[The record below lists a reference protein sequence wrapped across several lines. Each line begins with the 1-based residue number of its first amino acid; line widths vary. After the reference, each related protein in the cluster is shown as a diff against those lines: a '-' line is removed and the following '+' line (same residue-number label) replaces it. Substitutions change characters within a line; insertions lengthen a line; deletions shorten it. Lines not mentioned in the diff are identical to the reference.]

1 MRIVGTKYCGHDS
14 ALCLLDTDKKT
25 IFAISTERVTR
36 IKHDYLDIT
45 PILEVHQ
52 LGDVDYVA
60 HSYSDFEDKG
70 NDGEL
75 REKMTYNKDI
85 EKALRIIIKP
95 NYIKDLRLS
104 RLKKNIFIFKS
115 LFSNFSAVKAYYG
128 AKFKRSLVKETPEG
142 NRRAFTQYIKL
153 NFNKFNLKPKKVFF
167 YDHHLCHAI
176 PSYYLSHFNGEKALA
191 LTIDGQGDGFFSKLY
206 VFKSIKDYK
215 LIGQSTA
222 DFMGN
227 GNRFLSIGRLYN
239 YFTQAMDLRP
249 NSDEGKVEALAAF
262 GKADKDLLQ
271 QLLSATHI
279 DQNNF
284 SINFDI
290 RKIEPFYDIDWLKEQ
305 RKKVGDENF
314 CATVQCFLEDTI
326 VDYLNIVYEK
336 YPINNL
342 CLSGGVAANIIM
354 SLNIYERTQ
363 FKNIYVLP
371 PMADDGLAI
380 GSSILTAID
389 LEEDVG
395 WLKDYVMPYFGD
407 SYSREEVKKV
417 LDSFHNITYE
427 DLNNDWPEEAAA
439 SVSEGKIC
447 ALFQGKME
455 FGPRALGNRSII
467 ANPMREDTRQRI
479 NSTVKR
485 RPSYQPFCP
494 SILEEDREKLFKSS
508 FSHKHMAI
516 AFRMKEEFIKDLP
529 CAVHVDGTARPQF
542 VEEKDNPNYYRYLQ
556 ALKDITGYG
565 VSLNTSFNL
574 HGRTIVR
581 TPEDAVVDF
590 IDCNIDEMFIEGY
603 RVKRKEYES

>member
-1 MRIVGTKYCGHDS
+1 MRIAGTKYCGHDS

-25 IFAISTERVTR
+25 VFAISTERVTR

-45 PILEVHQ
+45 PILDAYQ
-52 LGDVDYVA
+52 LDIVDYVA
-60 HSYSDFEDKG
+60 HSYNDFEDKG
-70 NDGEL
+70 HDGEL
-75 REKMTYNKDI
+75 REKMTYNKEI
-85 EKALRIIIKP
+85 EKALRLIIKP
-95 NYIKDLRLS
+95 NYAKDLSLTRTE
-104 RLKKNIFIFKS
+104 KNKLIFKS
-115 LFSNFSAVKAYYG
+115 LFNNFSAVKSYYV
-128 AKFKRSLVKETPEG
+128 AKYKRALVKETPEG
-142 NRRAFTQYIKL
+142 SRRAFTNYIRL
-153 NFNKFNLKPKKVFF
+153 NFNKFNLKPKKIFF
-167 YDHHLCHAI
+167 YEHHLCHAI
-176 PSYYLSHFNGEKALA
+176 PSYCLSPFNGDKALA

-206 VFKSIKDYK
+206 VFNGLEDYK

-227 GNRFLSIGRLYN
+227 GDRFLSIGRLYN

-262 GKADKDLLQ
+262 GKADKDLFQ
-271 QLLSATHI
+271 QLMSATHI
-279 DQNNF
+279 DKNNL

-290 RKIEPFYDIDWLKEQ
+290 KKIEPFYDIDWLKEQ

-314 CATVQCFLEDTI
+314 CASVQSYLEDTI
-326 VDYLNIVYEK
+326 VAYLNYAYEK

-354 SLNIYERTQ
+354 SLNIYERTK
-363 FKNIYVLP
+363 FRNIYVLP

-380 GSSILTAID
+380 GSAILTAID
-389 LEEDVG
+389 LEQDVS
-395 WLKDYVMPYFGD
+395 WLKDYIMPYFGD
-407 SYSREEVKKV
+407 SFSREEVKKA
-417 LDSFHNITYE
+417 LDSFDNITYE
-427 DLNNDWPEEAAA
+427 DIKKDWPQEAAI
-439 SVSEGKIC
+439 SVSKGKIC

-467 ANPMREDTRQRI
+467 ANPMLEGTRQKI

-494 SILEEDREKLFKSS
+494 SILEEERERLFSSS

-516 AFRMKEEFIKDLP
+516 AFRMKDEFIKDLP

-542 VEEKDNPNYYRYLQ
+542 VEEKDNPNYFRYLR

-581 TPEDAVVDF
+581 TPEDAVIDF
-590 IDCNIDEMFIEGY
+590 IDCNIDELFIEGF
-603 RVKRKEYES
+603 RVKRK

>member
-1 MRIVGTKYCGHDS
+1 MRIAGTKYCGHDS

-25 IFAISTERVTR
+25 VFAISTERVTR

-45 PILEVHQ
+45 PILDAYQ
-52 LGDVDYVA
+52 LDIVDYVA
-60 HSYSDFEDKG
+60 HSYNDFEDKG
-70 NDGEL
+70 HDGEL
-75 REKMTYNKDI
+75 REKMTYNKEI
-85 EKALRIIIKP
+85 EKALRLIIKP
-95 NYIKDLRLS
+95 NYAKDLSLS
-104 RLKKNIFIFKS
+104 RTEKNKLIFKS
-115 LFSNFSAVKAYYG
+115 LFNNFSAVKSYYV
-128 AKFKRSLVKETPEG
+128 AKYKRALVKETPEG
-142 NRRAFTQYIKL
+142 SRRAFTNYIRI
-153 NFNKFNLKPKKVFF
+153 NFNKFNLKPKKIFF
-167 YDHHLCHAI
+167 YEHHLCHAI
-176 PSYYLSHFNGEKALA
+176 PSYCLSPFNGDKALA

-206 VFKSIKDYK
+206 VFNGLEDYK

-227 GNRFLSIGRLYN
+227 GDRFLSIGRLYN
-239 YFTQAMDLRP
+239 YFTKAMDLRP

-262 GKADKDLLQ
+262 GKADKDLFQ
-271 QLLSATHI
+271 QLMSATYI
-279 DQNNF
+279 DKNNL

-290 RKIEPFYDIDWLKEQ
+290 KKIEPFYDIDWLKEQ

-314 CATVQCFLEDTI
+314 CASVQSYLEDTI
-326 VDYLNIVYEK
+326 VAYLNYAYEK

-354 SLNIYERTQ
+354 SLNIYERTS

-380 GSSILTAID
+380 GSAILTAID
-389 LEEDVG
+389 LEEDVS
-395 WLKDYVMPYFGD
+395 WLKDYIMPYFGD
-407 SYSREEVKKV
+407 SFSREEVKKA
-417 LDSFHNITYE
+417 LDSFDNITYE
-427 DLNNDWPEEAAA
+427 DIKNDWPQEAAI
-439 SVSEGKIC
+439 SVSKGKIC

-467 ANPMREDTRQRI
+467 ANPMLEGTRQKI

-494 SILEEDREKLFKSS
+494 SILEEERDRLFRSS

-516 AFRMKEEFIKDLP
+516 AFRMKDEFIKDLP

-542 VEEKDNPNYYRYLQ
+542 VEEKDNPNYFRYLR

-581 TPEDAVVDF
+581 TPEDAVIDF
-590 IDCNIDEMFIEGY
+590 IDCNIDELFIEGF
-603 RVKRKEYES
+603 RVKRK

>member
-25 IFAISTERVTR
+25 VFAISTERVTR

-45 PILEVHQ
+45 PILDAYQ
-52 LGDVDYVA
+52 LDIVDYVA
-60 HSYSDFEDKG
+60 HSYNDFEDKG
-70 NDGEL
+70 HDGEL
-75 REKMTYNKDI
+75 REKMTYNKEI
-85 EKALRIIIKP
+85 EKALRLIIKP
-95 NYIKDLRLS
+95 NYAKDLSLS
-104 RLKKNIFIFKS
+104 RTEKNKLIFKS
-115 LFSNFSAVKAYYG
+115 LFNNFSAVKSYYV
-128 AKFKRSLVKETPEG
+128 AKYKRALVKETTEG
-142 NRRAFTQYIKL
+142 SRRAFTNYIRL
-153 NFNKFNLKPKKVFF
+153 NFNKFNLKPKKIFF
-167 YDHHLCHAI
+167 YEHHLCHAI
-176 PSYYLSHFNGEKALA
+176 PSYCLSPFNGDKALA

-206 VFKSIKDYK
+206 VFNGLEDYK

-227 GNRFLSIGRLYN
+227 GDRFLSIGRLYN

-271 QLLSATHI
+271 QLMRATHI
-279 DQNNF
+279 DKNNL

-290 RKIEPFYDIDWLKEQ
+290 KKIEPFHDVDWLKEQ

-314 CATVQCFLEDTI
+314 CASVQSYLEDTI
-326 VDYLNIVYEK
+326 VAYLNYAYEK

-354 SLNIYERTQ
+354 SLNIYERTK
-363 FKNIYVLP
+363 FRNIYVLP

-380 GSSILTAID
+380 GSAILTAID
-389 LEEDVG
+389 LEEDVS
-395 WLKDYVMPYFGD
+395 WLKDYIMPYFGD
-407 SYSREEVKKV
+407 SFSREEVKKA
-417 LDSFHNITYE
+417 LDSFDNITYE
-427 DLNNDWPEEAAA
+427 DIKNDWPQEAAI
-439 SVSEGKIC
+439 SVSKGKIC

-467 ANPMREDTRQRI
+467 ANPMLEGTRQKI

-494 SILEEDREKLFKSS
+494 SILEEERERLFKNS
-508 FSHKHMAI
+508 FSHKYMAI
-516 AFRMKEEFIKDLP
+516 PFRMKEEFIKDLP

-542 VEEKDNPNYYRYLQ
+542 VEEKDNPNYFRYLR

-581 TPEDAVVDF
+581 TPEDAVIDF
-590 IDCNIDEMFIEGY
+590 IDCNIDELFIEGF
-603 RVKRKEYES
+603 RVKRK

>member
-1 MRIVGTKYCGHDS
+1 MRIAGTKYCGHDS

-25 IFAISTERVTR
+25 VFAISTERVTR

-45 PILEVHQ
+45 PILEAYQ
-52 LGDVDYVA
+52 LDIVDYVA
-60 HSYSDFEDKG
+60 HSYNDFEDKG
-70 NDGEL
+70 HDGEL
-75 REKMTYNKDI
+75 REKMTYNKEI
-85 EKALRIIIKP
+85 EKALRLIIKP
-95 NYIKDLRLS
+95 NYAKDLSLS
-104 RLKKNIFIFKS
+104 RTEKNKLIFKS
-115 LFSNFSAVKAYYG
+115 LFNNFSAVKSYYV
-128 AKFKRSLVKETPEG
+128 AKYKRALVKETPEG
-142 NRRAFTQYIKL
+142 SRRAFTNYIRL
-153 NFNKFNLKPKKVFF
+153 NFNKFNLKPKKIFF
-167 YDHHLCHAI
+167 YEHHLCHAI
-176 PSYYLSHFNGEKALA
+176 PSYCLSPFNGDKALA

-206 VFKSIKDYK
+206 VFNGLEDYK

-227 GNRFLSIGRLYN
+227 SDRFLSIGRLYN

-262 GKADKDLLQ
+262 GKADKDLFQ
-271 QLLSATHI
+271 QLMSATHI
-279 DQNNF
+279 DKNNL

-290 RKIEPFYDIDWLKEQ
+290 KKIEPFYDIDWLKKQ
-305 RKKVGDENF
+305 RRRTGDENF
-314 CATVQCFLEDTI
+314 CASVQTYLEDTI
-326 VDYLNIVYEK
+326 VDYLNIAYEK

-354 SLNIYERTQ
+354 SLNIYERTK
-363 FKNIYVLP
+363 FRNIYVLP
-371 PMADDGLAI
+371 PMADDGTAI
-380 GSSILTAID
+380 GSAILTAID
-389 LEEDVG
+389 LEEDVS

-407 SYSREEVKKV
+407 EYTRDQVKQA
-417 LDSFHNITYE
+417 LDGFDNITYE
-427 DLNNDWPEEAAA
+427 DLKDNWPQEAAI
-439 SVSEGKIC
+439 SVSKGKIC

-467 ANPMREDTRQRI
+467 ANPMFEDTRQKI

-485 RPSYQPFCP
+485 RPHYQPFCP
-494 SILEEDREKLFKSS
+494 SILEEERERLFRSS

-516 AFRMKEEFIKDLP
+516 AFRMKDEFIKDLP

-542 VEEKDNPNYYRYLQ
+542 VEEKDNPNYFRYLR

-581 TPEDAVVDF
+581 TPEDAVIDF
-590 IDCNIDEMFIEGY
+590 IDCNIDELFIEGY
-603 RVKRKEYES
+603 RVRRVL

>member
-1 MRIVGTKYCGHDS
+1 MRIVGTKFCGHDS

-25 IFAISTERVTR
+25 VFAISTERVTR
-36 IKHDYLDIT
+36 IKHDSIDIT
-45 PILEVHQ
+45 PILETYKFKN
-52 LGDVDYVA
+52 VDYVA
-60 HSYSDFEDKG
+60 HSYCDFEDKG

-75 REKMTYNKDI
+75 REKMTHNKDI
-85 EKALRIIIKP
+85 EKALRRIIKP
-95 NYIKDLRLS
+95 VYAKDLSLP
-104 RLKKNIFIFKS
+104 RLKKNILILKC
-115 LFSNFSAVKAYYG
+115 LFTNFSAFKAYYG
-128 AKFKRSLVKETPEG
+128 AKFNRALVKETPEG
-142 NRRAFTQYIKL
+142 NRKAFTNYIEK
-153 NFNKFNLKPKKVFF
+153 NFNKFNLKPKKIFF

-176 PSYYLSHFNGEKALA
+176 PSYYLSPYNEKTALA

-206 VFKSIKDYK
+206 VFQGLEDYK
-215 LIGQSTA
+215 LIGQSSA
-222 DFMGN
+222 DFMGS
-227 GNRFLSIGRLYN
+227 GDRFLSIGRLYN
-239 YFTQAMDLRP
+239 YFTKAMDLRP

-262 GKADKDLLQ
+262 GKADNDLFQ
-271 QLLSATHI
+271 QLMSATYI
-279 DQNNF
+279 DKNF
-284 SINFDI
+284 LSINFNI
-290 RKIEPFYDIDWLKEQ
+290 KKIEPFYDLEWLKEQ

-314 CATVQCFLEDTI
+314 CATVQSYLEDII
-326 VDYLNIVYEK
+326 VDYLNCAYEK

-354 SLNIYERTQ
+354 SLNIYERTE

-380 GSSILTAID
+380 GSAILTA
-389 LEEDVG
+389 LELGEDIS
-395 WLKDYVMPYFGD
+395 WLKDYPMPYFGD
-407 SYSREEVKKV
+407 SYTREEVKKV
-417 LDSFHNITYE
+417 LASYDNIIYE
-427 DLNNDWPEEAAA
+427 DLNNDWPQEAAIA
-439 SVSEGKIC
+439 VSKGKIC
-447 ALFQGKME
+447 SIFQGKME

-467 ANPMREDTRQRI
+467 ANPMLEGSRQKI

-494 SILEEDREKLFKSS
+494 SILEEERERLFKSS

-516 AFRMKEEFIKDLP
+516 AFRMKDEFIKDLP

-542 VEEKDNPNYYRYLQ
+542 VEEKDNPNYYRYLK

-590 IDCNIDEMFIEGY
+590 IDCNIDELFIEGY
-603 RVKRKEYES
+603 RVKRK

>member
-1 MRIVGTKYCGHDS
+1 MRIVGTKFCGHDS

-25 IFAISTERVTR
+25 VFAISTERVTR
-36 IKHDYLDIT
+36 IKHDSIDIT
-45 PILEVHQ
+45 PILETYKFKN
-52 LGDVDYVA
+52 VDYVA
-60 HSYSDFEDKG
+60 HSYCDFEDKG

-75 REKMTYNKDI
+75 REKMTHNKDI
-85 EKALRIIIKP
+85 EKALRRIIKP
-95 NYIKDLRLS
+95 VYAKDLSLP
-104 RLKKNIFIFKS
+104 RLKKNILILKC
-115 LFSNFSAVKAYYG
+115 LFTNFSAFKAYYG
-128 AKFKRSLVKETPEG
+128 AKFNRALVKETPEG
-142 NRRAFTQYIKL
+142 NRKAFTNYIEK
-153 NFNKFNLKPKKVFF
+153 NFNKFNLKPKKIFF

-176 PSYYLSHFNGEKALA
+176 PSYYLSPYNEKTALA

-206 VFKSIKDYK
+206 VFQGLEDYK
-215 LIGQSTA
+215 LIGQSSA
-222 DFMGN
+222 DFMGS
-227 GNRFLSIGRLYN
+227 GDRFLSIGRLYN
-239 YFTQAMDLRP
+239 YFTKAMDLRP

-262 GKADKDLLQ
+262 GKADNNLFQ
-271 QLLSATHI
+271 QLMSATYI
-279 DQNNF
+279 DKNNL
-284 SINFDI
+284 SINFNI
-290 RKIEPFYDIDWLKEQ
+290 KKIEPFYDLEWLKEQ

-314 CATVQCFLEDTI
+314 CATVQSYLEDII
-326 VDYLNIVYEK
+326 VDYLNCAYEK

-354 SLNIYERTQ
+354 SLNIYERTE

-380 GSSILTAID
+380 GSAILTA
-389 LEEDVG
+389 LELGEDIS
-395 WLKDYVMPYFGD
+395 WLKDYPMPYFGD
-407 SYSREEVKKV
+407 SYTREEVKKV
-417 LDSFHNITYE
+417 LASYDNIIYE
-427 DLNNDWPEEAAA
+427 DLNNDWPQEAAIA
-439 SVSEGKIC
+439 VSKGKIC
-447 ALFQGKME
+447 SIFQGKME

-467 ANPMREDTRQRI
+467 ANPMLEGSRQKI

-494 SILEEDREKLFKSS
+494 SILEEERERLFKSS

-516 AFRMKEEFIKDLP
+516 AFRMKDEFIKDLP

-542 VEEKDNPNYYRYLQ
+542 VEEKDNPNYYRYLK

-590 IDCNIDEMFIEGY
+590 IDCNIDELFIEGY
-603 RVKRKEYES
+603 RVKRK